1 MQVKLI
7 SAQGIMLDEQADAV
21 VLRGMEGT
29 LTILPHHADIIVC
42 LRPGDVQICQG
53 AQRRRITLAGGY
65 AYMHDEVLAIVEKR
79 RRRMEEKREFRHR
92 ARGSSDAFFTL
103 FRG

>member
-53 AQRRRITLAGGY
+53 AQRRCITLAGGY
-65 AYMHDEVLAIVEKR
+65 AYMHDEVLAIVGKTAAEDGG
-79 RRRMEEKREFRHR
+79 E
-92 ARGSSDAFFTL
+92 T
-103 FRG
+103 

>member
-42 LRPGDVQICQG
+42 LRPGDVQIWSG
-53 AQRRRITLAGGY
+53 STAPPHHAGRRICLHA
-65 AYMHDEVLAIVEKR
+65 
-79 RRRMEEKREFRHR
+79 
-92 ARGSSDAFFTL
+92 
-103 FRG
+103 

>member
-21 VLRGMEGT
+21 VLRGMEGA

-53 AQRRRITLAGGY
+53 SQRRRITLVGGY
-65 AYMHDEVLAIVEKR
+65 AYMHDEVLAIVGKTAVEDGG
-79 RRRMEEKREFRHR
+79 E
-92 ARGSSDAFFTL
+92 T
-103 FRG
+103 

>member
-21 VLRGMEGT
+21 VLRGMEGA

-42 LRPGDVQICQG
+42 LPRITAPPHHAG
-53 AQRRRITLAGGY
+53 RRICLHA
-65 AYMHDEVLAIVEKR
+65 
-79 RRRMEEKREFRHR
+79 
-92 ARGSSDAFFTL
+92 
-103 FRG
+103 